1 MLTSR
6 RMALPGP
13 SPSRKMPSSRCS
25 VPTNSSPS
33 FCASCTARSTAA
45 LARGVMYSISSG
57 PDGPLL
63 PTGWFCAIWLAR
75 VITVPLSMPSTL
87 RTCSTTPPGRLSTPI
102 NRCSVPSTLPGPR
115 RTTPCAVSMASRA
128 RSENLFT
135 SMEYLALVLGLSR
148 QAGVGGRDPRGSGPP
163 APAAQRH
170 DLRVAHRHHLEA
182 MGALDALNL
191 AVHRGG
197 GLLEPRLQALDLGG
211 HGVHLLFHGQHALHA
226 GQVEPQ
232 LSELLDALQPLHVA
246 LRVAARVLGR
256 ALRAHQA
263 APLVQ
268 AQRLRVHVG
277 QLGRHRDHEE
287 RPVVVLLSHRSASP
301 PQPSTVAR
309 GSGRVAPSFSN
320 SCFCSLVSLSG
331 TCTCSRTWRSPWPP
345 LSLGAPLPRTRNVR
359 LSWLPAGT
367 LRATR
372 PPPGGIL
379 TLVPSAASEI
389 VTGTSRTTSSP
400 RRSNSSSGSTLTLT
414 KRSPD
419 GPPRRPA
426 SPLPLMRILLPS
438 LTPAG
443 ILTA

>member
-1 MLTSR
+1 MR
-6 RMALPGP
+6 QQDDDRALF
-13 SPSRKMPSSRCS
+13 MIS
-25 VPTNSSPS
+25 V
-33 FCASCTARSTAA
+33 AA
-45 LARGVMYSISSG
+45 ELADMH
-57 PDGPLL
+57 PQ
-63 PTGWFCAIWLAR
+63 
-75 VITVPLSMPSTL
+75 TL
-87 RTCSTTPPGRLSTPI
+87 RLYERRGLVRPQRTAKNTRRYSQRDVERLQRIQQLT
-102 NRCSVPSTLPGPR
+102 
-115 RTTPCAVSMASRA
+115 
-128 RSENLFT
+128 E
-135 SMEYLALVLGLSR
+135 LG
-148 QAGVGGRDPRGSGPP
+148 
-163 APAAQRH
+163 
-170 DLRVAHRHHLEA
+170 
-182 MGALDALNL
+182 LNL
-191 AVHRGG
+191 AGVERVLAMEEQMNAMAAEVQRLQARLEDAAAAMHRGG
-197 GLLEPRLQALDLGG
+197 GILEPRLQALDLGG

-226 GQVEPQ
+226 GEVEPP
-232 LSELLDALQPLHVA
+232 LGELLDALQPLYVA

-256 ALRAHQA
+256 ALRAHQP

-268 AQRLRVHVG
+268 AQRLRVHAG

-287 RPVVVLLSHRSASP
+287 RSVVVLLSHRSASP
-301 PQPSTVAR
+301 PQPSTAAR

-372 PPPGGIL
+372 PPPGVGIL

-400 RRSNSSSGSTLTLT
+400 RRSNSSSGSTPTLT